1 MSRLP
6 VLLPLIALCA
16 CDEIGPRGGDDTA
29 SEDAWNPCTATTTV
43 VSFDEVTALGF
54 SAEELMAVVGGP
66 RAEVFEWYS
75 SGDTTDLTL
84 ELSYTGGEVRF
95 VDQEPREG
103 ADTGAIYEA
112 AAADLDTDE
121 PRDTGPA
128 DTGPFDTGDGGVECP
143 DSLSMDLT
151 LVFATADGSFDE
163 SVDALLYADSLDG
176 ARASAEAAFDDLVG
190 AYVPTDPTL
199 VPEEWDTFGVT
210 WDVEVFAD
218 ATEGS
223 LGVTG
228 SRDISDD
235 TSEAFMGIE
244 AVWPPGHE
252 AW

>member
-1 MSRLP
+1 
-6 VLLPLIALCA
+6 
-16 CDEIGPRGGDDTA
+16 
-29 SEDAWNPCTATTTV
+29 
-43 VSFDEVTALGF
+43 
-54 SAEELMAVVGGP
+54 
-66 RAEVFEWYS
+66 
-75 SGDTTDLTL
+75 
-84 ELSYTGGEVRF
+84 
-95 VDQEPREG
+95 
-103 ADTGAIYEA
+103 
-112 AAADLDTDE
+112 
-121 PRDTGPA
+121 
-128 DTGPFDTGDGGVECP
+128 
-143 DSLSMDLT
+143 MDLT

-176 ARASAEAAFDDLVG
+176 ARASAEAAYDDLVG

-199 VPEEWDTFGVT
+199 VPEEWETFGVT